1 MIVFGDQ
8 LFKWT
13 ILFKNWSSQE
23 HSSSEV
29 DSSCRMRGVT
39 CAANRAKAL
48 KRPFIQIFWKIYFWT
63 DLKMIKKSHILKFVI
78 FFVAAFKIWSF
89 FPESLEKFFFCDDA
103 VAVRVQI
110 FEAAF
115 DDRFFLLFRHR
126 AFRGSFLNNF
136 SLPKL
141 RVAGPVMFR
150 QRHAD
155 RASVSEKF
163 RSEANRA
170 RMLKIASLRVKIF
183 FTYFSKVIFPVPFSS
198 KDLNCAS

>member
-1 MIVFGDQ
+1 
-8 LFKWT
+8 
-13 ILFKNWSSQE
+13 
-23 HSSSEV
+23 
-29 DSSCRMRGVT
+29 
-39 CAANRAKAL
+39 
-48 KRPFIQIFWKIYFWT
+48 
-63 DLKMIKKSHILKFVI
+63 MIKKSHILKFVI

-89 FPESLEKFFFCDDA
+89 FPESLKKLFFCDDA

-183 FTYFSKVIFPVPFSS
+183 FKITFQKWFFQFRFRPKIWTALPKNQKNNFRKSTY
-198 KDLNCAS
+198 